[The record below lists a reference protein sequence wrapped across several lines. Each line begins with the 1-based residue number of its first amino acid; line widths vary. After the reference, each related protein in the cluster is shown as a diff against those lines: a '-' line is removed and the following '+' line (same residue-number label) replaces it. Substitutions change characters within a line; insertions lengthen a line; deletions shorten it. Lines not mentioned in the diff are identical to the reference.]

1 MYNYNDY
8 AFSAVLSSSW
18 YFLPNANDTILINVN
33 RIISIVHLSTNI
45 IGCFIFSV
53 RTNTTTAIIAST
65 RDTTFQTLLRFC
77 VLSSSVASS
86 SSFSFLDNRR
96 INPNNTDPI
105 AAIKLINA
113 QCAFLAAVGVSAS
126 SMIPVSALLDGF
138 GVLVGS
144 IVGVALASGVSL
156 GAIVGSGVTLGL
168 FPPPGTTGTTT
179 AFSQI
184 PFSSFQIVST
194 GQPLGSSVGSGF
206 GLFFSVTVSL
216 PSSYLMT

>member
-33 RIISIVHLSTNI
+33 RIISIVHLSTNT

-65 RDTTFQTLLRFC
+65 KDTTFQTLLRFC
-77 VLSSSVASS
+77 VPSSSVSSS

-96 INPNNTDPI
+96 INPNKTEPI

-113 QCAFLAAVGVSAS
+113 QCAFLVAVGVSAS
-126 SMIPVSALLDGF
+126 SMIPVSALLVGF

-156 GAIVGSGVTLGL
+156 GAILGSGVTLGL
-168 FPPPGTTGTTT
+168 FPPPGTIGTTT

-184 PFSSFQIVST
+184 PFSSFHTVST

>member
-1 MYNYNDY
+1 M
-8 AFSAVLSSSW
+8 A
-18 YFLPNANDTILINVN
+18 
-33 RIISIVHLSTNI
+33 
-45 IGCFIFSV
+45 
-53 RTNTTTAIIAST
+53 NTTIDSNAST
-65 RDTTFQTLLRFC
+65 TATIFQTLFRFC
-77 VLSSSVASS
+77 IPSSF
-86 SSFSFLDNRR
+86 SFSFLDIRSN
-96 INPNNTDPI
+96 NPNKI
-105 AAIKLINA
+105 ELIVASKLINA
-113 QCAFLAAVGVSAS
+113 QCSFLAVVGVTLS
-126 SMIPVSALLDGF
+126 STIAVSALLVGF

-194 GQPLGSSVGSGF
+194 GQPLGSSVGSDF

>member
-8 AFSAVLSSSW
+8 AFSAFSSSSW

-33 RIISIVHLSTNI
+33 RIINIVHLSTNT
-45 IGCFIFSV
+45 IGCFMFSV

-77 VLSSSVASS
+77 VPSSSVSS
-86 SSFSFLDNRR
+86 SSSLSASFSFLDNRSN
-96 INPNNTDPI
+96 NPNKTEPI

-113 QCAFLAAVGVSAS
+113 QCAFLTVDGVASS
-126 SMIPVSALLDGF
+126 SMIPVTALLVGF

-184 PFSSFQIVST
+184 PFSSLTNSFV
-194 GQPLGSSVGSGF
+194 LNF
-206 GLFFSVTVSL
+206 LKL
-216 PSSYLMT
+216 YLHQL

>member
-8 AFSAVLSSSW
+8 AFSAFSSSSW

-33 RIISIVHLSTNI
+33 RIINIVHLSTNT

-53 RTNTTTAIIAST
+53 KTNTTIDSNAST
-65 RDTTFQTLLRFC
+65 TATIFQTLLRFC
-77 VLSSSVASS
+77 VPSSF
-86 SSFSFLDNRR
+86 SFSFLDIKSN
-96 INPNNTDPI
+96 NPNKI
-105 AAIKLINA
+105 ELIVASKLINA
-113 QCAFLAAVGVSAS
+113 KCSFLAVVGVTLS
-126 SMIPVSALLDGF
+126 STIAVSALLVGF

-144 IVGVALASGVSL
+144 IDGVALASGVSL

-168 FPPPGTTGTTT
+168 FPPPGTTGTIT

-184 PFSSFQIVST
+184 PFSSFHTVST

-206 GLFFSVTVSL
+206 GLFFSVTVNL
-216 PSSYLMT
+216 PSSYLIT